1 MFKRHY
7 DDLVLDGKETV
18 AISRLVE
25 GLHTP
30 AYIYDLDAILARY
43 AFVCEAFS
51 GKVAVHFAMKSNNHP
66 VILRA
71 LAAAGC
77 GVDVVSG
84 GEMHRALECGFPA
97 DRIVF
102 SGVGKS
108 ESEIKDAL
116 TKGVKQLNVESAP
129 ELLRVAR
136 IARDMALPERRA
148 RVALRVN
155 PDVNPE
161 THPYITTGFRENKFG
176 LDFEELD
183 GLIPIFEDEKKH
195 LELVGLTL
203 HIGSQIRSAKPFHEA
218 IEKTLKLYDK
228 FKDKGFTLQSFD
240 IGGGFGIDYENGDL
254 GAEEKEFNLYAQQ
267 VLKSLEG
274 KVKSILC
281 EPGRFLVG
289 HFGILVSQVQ
299 YVKRTPHKKFVI
311 LNTGMNHIM
320 RPALYEAF
328 HRIEPIHCDEKADA
342 ESFDIVGPICESTDV
357 LGKNRNLP
365 KTVMEGD
372 WLAILDA
379 GAYGAVMASDYNL
392 HPRPVEMVI
401 SKGKI
406 VT

>member
-1 MFKRHY
+1 MFRRTKL
-7 DDLVLDGKETV
+7 DLVLDGTEPV
-18 AISRLVE
+18 AVSQLVE

-30 AYIYDLDAILARY
+30 AYIYDLDGILRRY
-43 AFVCEAFS
+43 HFVRDAFA
-51 GKVAVHFAMKSNNHP
+51 GKVSVHFAVKSNNHP
-66 VILRA
+66 TILKA

-116 TKGVKQLNVESAP
+116 SKGVMQLNVESAP

-136 IARDMALPERRA
+136 IARDLALPERRA

-161 THPYITTGFRENKFG
+161 THPHITTGFRENKFG

-183 GLIPIFEDEKKH
+183 GLIPIFEAERKH

-228 FKDKGFTLQSFD
+228 FKAKGFTLESFD
-240 IGGGFGIDYENGDL
+240 IGGGFGIDYEKDDL
-254 GAEEKEFNLYAQQ
+254 TGEEREFTLYAQQ

-274 KVKSILC
+274 KVKTILC

-289 HFGILVSQVQ
+289 HFGALVSQVQ

-320 RPALYEAF
+320 RPALYEAY
-328 HRIEPIHCDEKADA
+328 HRIEPLHCDVGAES
-342 ESFDIVGPICESTDV
+342 ESFDVVGPICESTDV
-357 LGKNRNLP
+357 LGRDRQLP
-365 KTVMEGD
+365 KTVIEGD

-392 HPRPVEMVI
+392 HPRPVEIVV
-401 SKGKI
+401 SKGRI
-406 VT
+406 I